1 MYKEVRC
8 TWMYECRERR
18 RQVSDQV
25 LRDPWK
31 SPTGEQ
37 AGCREQPGRDVRG
50 EYRRSHK
57 PAMNRGP
64 AEAAASK

>member
-31 SPTGEQ
+31 SPTGE
-37 AGCREQPGRDVRG
+37 
-50 EYRRSHK
+50 
-57 PAMNRGP
+57 
-64 AEAAASK
+64 